1 MTTKLL
7 STSAL
12 ALAMVLNVA
21 AVPTANAQTSD
32 SQATQDAKKKAD
44 DQKLAPQRSIRDVTP
59 SRTNQTQTQQ
69 PAQKPSTTGQGTNE
83 GSQPNAASGQTQN
96 QPNNA
101 TSQPSNAATSSGT
114 QSQQP
119 QQNATQPAQQN
130 TAQQPATQQPS
141 TAQQPST
148 QQQNTAQQPNA
159 QPQQNAA
166 AANNNGRV
174 ALNATQQRQLSTS
187 LRSANITPVT
197 NVNFSLTVGTAVP
210 ADVRLIPVTTQIVAV
225 LPQYRGY
232 SFFATRDEIV
242 IVEPTSKQIVAL
254 VPVQASA
261 AAAEPSTA
269 TATTKRTEGVS
280 TERRHVVKRAQPRRV
295 IEERDTVGYSEP
307 DTVIIERREH
317 RPHGIWPFF
326 WWD

>member
-1 MTTKLL
+1 MAL
-7 STSAL
+7 SI
-12 ALAMVLNVA
+12 A
-21 AVPTANAQTSD
+21 AVPTANAQSSD
-32 SQATQDAKKKAD
+32 SQATQDMKKKAD
-44 DQKLAPQRSIRDVTP
+44 DQKLTPQRPMRDVTP
-59 SRTNQTQTQQ
+59 NRANQTQNQQ

-83 GSQPNAASGQTQN
+83 SSQPNAASGQTQN

-114 QSQQP
+114 QSRQP
-119 QQNATQPAQQN
+119 QQNAAQPAQQN

-148 QQQNTAQQPNA
+148 QQNTAQQPNA

-166 AANNNGRV
+166 SANNNGRV

-210 ADVRLIPVTTQIVAV
+210 ADVRLVPVTTQIVAV

-269 TATTKRTEGVS
+269 TTTTKRTEGVS

-295 IEERDTVGYSEP
+295 IERDVTVGYSEP
-307 DTVIIERREH
+307 DTVIIERDRPYH
-317 RPHGIWPFF
+317 RHHGFWPFF